1 MSEPSRTDTPA
12 RAAGPSNTDKVLV
25 LEHFLP
31 YRLSVLSNTVSRE
44 IARRYEQRFGL
55 SIPQWR
61 VMAILGRFPD
71 LTASAV
77 VEKTAMDKVMVSRAV
92 TGLAGAG
99 HLNRTPDPGDRR
111 RAALNLS
118 TSGRAVYE
126 RIVPV
131 AQAYETELLAALR
144 PETRAVLDELIG
156 ALTAR
161 AVELGI

>member
-1 MSEPSRTDTPA
+1 MSEPSQTDTPA

-61 VMAILGRFPD
+61 VMAVLGRFPD

-92 TGLAGAG
+92 AGLAAAG

-111 RAALNLS
+111 RAALRLS
-118 TSGRAVYE
+118 ASGRAVYE
-126 RIVPV
+126 EIVPV
-131 AQAYETELLAALR
+131 AQAYETELLAALPPDAR
-144 PETRAVLDELIG
+144 AAFDALITALTTRAETLS
-156 ALTAR
+156 R
-161 AVELGI
+161 